1 MSHNFKKVV
10 SCACSHR
17 VLSTAST
24 ALFEQK
30 LPQDFCERKNVGFW
44 LKNAW
49 KFTFTWKS
57 ERRSNEFLD
66 TILLSSL
73 GIRRRTSIEKKRLC
87 PATDRE
93 KVTKCESSGLER
105 VRLQKNLYTT
115 VQHRPQ
121 TAPSETTYLVVSKE
135 ILWRIIGLVDGL
147 LKGLLSPLREVTLC
161 YSQIIEPRPGL
172 RAASRPCTV
181 LT

>member
-1 MSHNFKKVV
+1 LSERLCIHAINCPAINCPRLIVPRLTVPRLSVRESNVSHNFKKVV

-17 VLSTAST
+17 VLSTTST

-105 VRLQKNLYTT
+105 VRLQKIYIQLGSTD
-115 VQHRPQ
+115 HRLHRVKP
-121 TAPSETTYLVVSKE
+121 P
-135 ILWRIIGLVDGL
+135 I
-147 LKGLLSPLREVTLC
+147 
-161 YSQIIEPRPGL
+161 
-172 RAASRPCTV
+172 
-181 LT
+181 